1 MYNINVWINIQIV
14 CINWNCGLINTVVHK
29 YWPLLMFR
37 FCQLSQETVKII
49 FNNLFVAV
57 RVYSITDY
65 WFLWRW
71 GIPGMNFLYLVLQV
85 RIRTVRGL
93 LRIRHENLKQ
103 ALYVQ
108 YSMLEKSKLI
118 QYYHF
123 TITTRSSRV
132 HREIVYNLLGR
143 IQT

>member
-1 MYNINVWINIQIV
+1 MESKSILKNLVGQEYKNLQV
-14 CINWNCGLINTVVHK
+14 
-29 YWPLLMFR
+29 
-37 FCQLSQETVKII
+37 SQ
-49 FNNLFVAV
+49 V
-57 RVYSITDY
+57 RH
-65 WFLWRW
+65 
-71 GIPGMNFLYLVLQV
+71 PGYEFLYLVLQV
-85 RIRTVRGL
+85 GIRTVRGL

-123 TITTRSSRV
+123 TITTRNSRV
-132 HREIVYNLLGR
+132 HREIVYNFLGR